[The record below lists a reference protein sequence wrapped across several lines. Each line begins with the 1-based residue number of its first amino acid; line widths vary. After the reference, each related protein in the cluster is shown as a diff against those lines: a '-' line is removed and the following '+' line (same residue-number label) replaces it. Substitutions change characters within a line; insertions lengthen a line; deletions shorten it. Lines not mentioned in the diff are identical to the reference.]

1 MVGVQV
7 LPSDRD
13 TPIFELKRQILAMCR
28 RKGWGDENGVQDPQH
43 VAMAMTVEMA
53 ELLEHFQWL
62 NAADVE
68 RLLQRRRPGARG
80 AHRRGIRG
88 RDDVRPATG
97 RRFADRCDAADPAQ
111 DRHRGPPERRSPVSR
126 SAERRLSRPQGGTW
140 IPILFSFSISADS
153 RRSAWRANCAA
164 SAISARSCPARRQPL
179 SWPRAAPR
187 GLCWPAARAT
197 PAPRT
202 RGAWTRTCSPSACRS
217 WPWATGRGKWR

>member
-68 RLLQRRRPGARG
+68 RLYRA
-80 AHRRGIRG
+80 
-88 RDDVRPATG
+88 AT
-97 RRFADRCDAADPAQ
+97 
-111 DRHRGPPERRSPVSR
+111 
-126 SAERRLSRPQGGTW
+126 
-140 IPILFSFSISADS
+140 
-153 RRSAWRANCAA
+153 RSAWR
-164 SAISARSCPARRQPL
+164 SSARNL
-179 SWPRAAPR
+179 
-187 GLCWPAARAT
+187 
-197 PAPRT
+197 RT
-202 RGAWTRTCSPSACRS
+202 
-217 WPWATGRGKWR
+217 